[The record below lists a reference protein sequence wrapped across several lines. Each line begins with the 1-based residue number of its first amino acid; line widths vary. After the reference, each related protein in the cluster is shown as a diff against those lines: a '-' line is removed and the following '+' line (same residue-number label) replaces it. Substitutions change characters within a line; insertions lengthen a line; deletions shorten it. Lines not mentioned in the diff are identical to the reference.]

1 MIDRMPLN
9 PGGVCYGGPGR
20 GGAQATFTFRA
31 APGDPPLAVA
41 SVTADVE
48 AEEGPCQALTLSLP
62 GRGRTVRLEF
72 GPFIREVQSLL
83 GVQIYVSPERLREAE
98 LQRRGE
104 AA

>member
-9 PGGVCYGGPGR
+9 PGGICFGGPSR

-31 APGDPPLAVA
+31 APGGPVLAVA

-48 AEEGPCQALTLSLP
+48 AQEGPCQALTLSLP
-62 GRGRTVRLEF
+62 ARGRTVRLEL

-83 GVQIYVSPERLREAE
+83 GVPIYVSPERLRDAE